1 MFIQLDETDISV
13 EGGKD
18 ALSLNSQ
25 SLFVPNMIAEMNNE
39 FTLKD

>member
-18 ALSLNSQ
+18 ALNSQ